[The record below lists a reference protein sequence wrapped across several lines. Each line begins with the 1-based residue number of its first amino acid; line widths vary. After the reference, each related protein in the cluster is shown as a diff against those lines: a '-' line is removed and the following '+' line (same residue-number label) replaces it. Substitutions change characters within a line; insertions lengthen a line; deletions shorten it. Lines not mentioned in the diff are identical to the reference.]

1 MQSAL
6 ASLDTPATCSL
17 DEIAREQNRTLPAPL
32 YRHLENWQ
40 KVRRGENAPSLSD
53 LFNESDPV
61 TQPWLVVIDTEHED
75 KQPIRLIG
83 TAVADF
89 FGFDATGYDFLQSV
103 APPLREYSSTRTAP
117 SRTASWGNF
126 IWRFARPRRGESLKS
141 LRSRFH
147 TNGKTTCLAL
157 LGFSS
162 LAPTADME
170 KPARRSAPSLSSAG
184 SHCRAFCRALK
195 F

>member
-17 DEIAREQNRTLPAPL
+17 DEIAREQNRTLPAQL

-40 KVRRGENAPSLSD
+40 KVRRGESAPSLSD

-103 APPLREYSSTRTAP
+103 APPLRGIFIDAHRTIAHGLVGKFHLAICSTSTGRELEVLAFALPYKRKNDLPCAAWLLIPGADRRYGETGSEVRTIVEQ
-117 SRTASWGNF
+117 RWV
-126 IWRFARPRRGESLKS
+126 
-141 LRSRFH
+141 
-147 TNGKTTCLAL
+147 C
-157 LGFSS
+157 
-162 LAPTADME
+162 
-170 KPARRSAPSLSSAG
+170 LSSVA
-184 SHCRAFCRALK
+184 
-195 F
+195 